1 MMIKDTINFPEHV
14 GKWRASG
21 MTMAAY
27 CKELRLNYQTFTYHA
42 LRIKKKDTLAADGT
56 GFVQIKVPEKTTAG
70 IEYHLP
76 SGCYFVFPAGC
87 SIQLI
92 KSLIC

>member
-14 GKWRASG
+14 ARWKASG
-21 MTMAAY
+21 LSMSAY
-27 CKELRLNYQTFTYHA
+27 CKEQGLNYQTFTYHA
-42 LRIKKKDTLAADGT
+42 LRIKKKETVAADGN

-76 SGCYFVFPAGC
+76 NGGYFVFPAGC

-92 KSLIC
+92 KSLIG